1 MNPSFATCLLVAGI
15 AGLFYLDRDCSA
27 RPSKSLWLPVLWLAT
42 NGSRP
47 VSVWFGIAP
56 KDIPGQLPSSSSLD
70 QLIASTLMGLGTIV
84 LFRRP
89 RDVRALLKGSW
100 PIVLYFSFALISL
113 VWSDFPTWGLKRWV
127 RALGDVIMVLIV
139 ATEAHPAAALRHLFS
154 RVGFVLLPVSVLLI
168 KYYSEL
174 SQNFDEYGGREFT
187 GVTTNKNMLGVLVF
201 VLSLGALWQALWL
214 LRAKAQRNRTR
225 RLVAQCTL
233 LAFGIYL
240 LHTARSATSVAS
252 FALGAGLLLILT
264 RPVFRVR
271 PAAVHGFTLAL
282 LLAAS
287 LTVLLGGKDE
297 VVEALGRDS
306 TLTGRTEIW
315 SDVIQMARNPIG
327 GSGFETFWLAPRV
340 EEFYRI
346 YGGISRTIEAHNG
359 YIEVYLNLGFIGVG
373 LVALIIGHG
382 YHKTVTAFRGDSGVG
397 ALLVAYVVALVAYNI
412 GEAGFRMMSLSW
424 FFLLLS
430 VVTASA
436 VSRTCA
442 AVSRNRSLSRALWP
456 EQSIPVQKLAD
467 EQERSY
473 TESTAR
479 EQGESTPTHKGT
491 SIGGLEP

>member
-1 MNPSFATCLLVAGI
+1 MNPSLATCFFIVGI
-15 AGLFYLDRDCSA
+15 AGLFYLDRNSSE
-27 RPSKSLWLPVLWLAT
+27 RSSKSLWLPVFWLST

-47 VSVWFGIAP
+47 VSVWLGIAP
-56 KDIPGQLPSSSSLD
+56 MDVPGQLPASSSLD
-70 QLIASTLMGLGTIV
+70 QLVAATVMGLGTIV
-84 LFRRP
+84 LLRRS
-89 RDVRALLKGSW
+89 RDVRSIIKANW
-100 PIVLYFSFALISL
+100 PLVLYFSFALISL
-113 VWSDFPTWGLKRWV
+113 VWSDFPAWGLKRWV

-139 ATEAHPAAALRHLFS
+139 AAEAQPAAALRHLLS
-154 RVGFVLLPVSVLLI
+154 RVGFVLLPVSALLI

-174 SQNFDEYGGREFT
+174 GQNFDEYGGREFT

-201 VLSLGALWQALWL
+201 VLTLGALWQALCL

-240 LHTARSATSVAS
+240 LHTAHSATSVAS
-252 FALGAGLLLILT
+252 FVLGAGLMLILT

-297 VVEALGRDS
+297 VVRALGRDP

-327 GSGFETFWLAPRV
+327 GTGFETFWLAPRV

-346 YGGISRTIEAHNG
+346 YGGISRTSEAHNG
-359 YIEVYLNLGFIGVG
+359 YIEVYLNLGVIGVG

-412 GEAGFRMMSLSW
+412 GEAGFRIMSLSW

-430 VVTASA
+430 VVTASR
-436 VSRTCA
+436 VTRTCA
-442 AVSRNRSLSRALWP
+442 AASANNSRSRTWW
-456 EQSIPVQKLAD
+456 
-467 EQERSY
+467 
-473 TESTAR
+473 
-479 EQGESTPTHKGT
+479 
-491 SIGGLEP
+491 